1 MLSFAWFY
9 FSSGSR
15 VSLKH
20 SKNGEYSCSHGLLAF
35 ISHTRLSKE
44 LFVFLP
50 LLSSG
55 ANLALR
61 RIANEDTGDR
71 GKVFVCVIF
80 VWFIVHLDFLSRKHF
95 LRTNYLR
102 IFLFGHLPF
111 TNCEGRSLANDRC
124 SVVLEYSPTGRYST
138 LSEQLLDIFLD
149 FI

>member
-9 FSSGSR
+9 LSSGSR

-44 LFVFLP
+44 LFMFLP

-55 ANLALR
+55 ANLVLR

-71 GKVFVCVIF
+71 GKFCGIF
-80 VWFIVHLDFLSRKHF
+80 VWFIVHLDFLCRKHF
-95 LRTNYLR
+95 LRTRHLR

-111 TNCEGRSLANDRC
+111 ANCGGRSLENDRC
-124 SVVLEYSPTGRYST
+124 RVVLEYSPTGRYST
-138 LSEQLLDIFLD
+138 LSENEAAA
-149 FI
+149 

>member
-9 FSSGSR
+9 LSSGSL

-35 ISHTRLSKE
+35 ISHTRVSKE

-61 RIANEDTGDR
+61 RIANEDTGLYSS
-71 GKVFVCVIF
+71 I
-80 VWFIVHLDFLSRKHF
+80 
-95 LRTNYLR
+95 
-102 IFLFGHLPF
+102 LFFGM
-111 TNCEGRSLANDRC
+111 
-124 SVVLEYSPTGRYST
+124 YIT
-138 LSEQLLDIFLD
+138 LSENEAAA
-149 FI
+149 